1 MVWRNHGSGAFSE
14 DNCSDHLNK
23 TFDSSEKSHR
33 AFFYLLVYKNSIHY
47 IKQRTTLVIYLYD
60 MLLCPVMMMMVV
72 KIVVM
77 MVVMIILIMMTSR
90 LIIHLSDMFL
100 WPLAQKNALG
110 PSSSLG
116 SKLQNQY
123 QS

>member
-1 MVWRNHGSGAFSE
+1 MVWRNHRSGALPE
-14 DNCSDHLNK
+14 DNCPDHLNK
-23 TFDSSEKSHR
+23 NFASSEKSQK
-33 AFFYLLVYKNSIHY
+33 AFFHLLIY
-47 IKQRTTLVIYLYD
+47 I
-60 MLLCPVMMMMVV
+60 VMMMMVV

-77 MVVMIILIMMTSR
+77 IVLIMMTSM

-116 SKLQNQY
+116 SKLQNLF